1 LYLIYKN
8 KPFMSPAKTP
18 VEPEL
23 LSLNLVDGSK
33 TAISVFTS
41 ISANPNAPV
50 IILLPAMGVRAAY
63 YQSFA
68 QQIADK
74 GYHIITADLRGLGHS
89 SVRPSRK
96 IDFGYEDII
105 SIDLPV
111 IVAATQ
117 ERFANH
123 PIYMMGHSLGG
134 HIAILYAALHPQ
146 QLKGLL
152 FCASG
157 YPYYKSWGK
166 WRGLVM
172 FGLTQSFYGMSKIVG
187 YFPGKYVGFGGKEA
201 RTLMRDWSYLARTGN
216 FRITGSS
223 QDFEA
228 LIAEIQ
234 LPVLSISF
242 EGDDFAP
249 PKAVKGFNAKLKKA
263 SLTHLHLSPK
273 VGEKFNHF
281 NWVKKNEEVL
291 ERIVNRLQ

>member
-1 LYLIYKN
+1 
-8 KPFMSPAKTP
+8 MSPAKTP

-23 LSLNLVDGSK
+23 LPLNLADGSK
-33 TAISVFTS
+33 TAISIFTS
-41 ISANPNAPV
+41 ISANPLTPV

-63 YQSFA
+63 YKTFA
-68 QQIADK
+68 QQITDK
-74 GYHIITADLRGLGHS
+74 GYHIVSADLRGLGHS

-96 IDFGYEDII
+96 NDFGYKEII
-105 SIDLPV
+105 NIDLPV
-111 IVAATQ
+111 IVATVQ
-117 ERFANH
+117 ERFVNH

-134 HIAILYAALHPQ
+134 HMAILYAALHPQ
-146 QLKGLL
+146 KLKGLL
-152 FCASG
+152 FTAAG

-172 FGLTQSFYGMSKIVG
+172 LPLTQMFYGISKVVG

-216 FRITGSS
+216 FRITGSN

-228 LIAEIQ
+228 LIGEIQ

-263 SLTHLHLSPK
+263 SLTHFHLQDK
-273 VGEKFNHF
+273 NGKKFNHF
-281 NWVKKNEEVL
+281 NWVKRNESTL
-291 ERIVNRLQ
+291 ERIVNWL

>member
-1 LYLIYKN
+1 
-8 KPFMSPAKTP
+8 MSPAKTS

-33 TAISVFTS
+33 TAISIFTS
-41 ISANPNAPV
+41 ISANPHAPV

-63 YQSFA
+63 YQTLA

-96 IDFGYEDII
+96 TDFGYKDII
-105 SIDLPV
+105 SVDLPA
-111 IVAATQ
+111 IVAAVQ
-117 ERFANH
+117 ERFA
-123 PIYMMGHSLGG
+123 YMMGHSLGG
-134 HIAILYAALHPQ
+134 HMAILYAALHPQ

-152 FCASG
+152 FCAAG

-172 FGLTQSFYGMSKIVG
+172 LGLTQSFYGISKIVG

-216 FRITGSS
+216 FRITGSN

-228 LIAEIQ
+228 LIAEIE

-263 SLTHLHLSPK
+263 SLTHFHLRPK
-273 VGEKFNHF
+273 KGGKFNHF
-281 NWVKKNEEVL
+281 NWVKRNEAVL
-291 ERIVNRLQ
+291 ERITNWLK